1 MKISTLWNHLSRT
14 KFARIN
20 KTFLRSFRQPGMP
33 NNRLAAWDPLD
44 PSLRYFKFLL
54 FHVVNSKNKRFFRNY
69 AKIGPTLVGNPVHI
83 PVHFRAVDGTKISVN
98 LDHFLAVEE
107 YTFLKNHMGFNGVRD
122 IVEIGAGFGRTAQS
136 ILKLAPRTR
145 SYTIIDLPNVLAL
158 SSCYLRRVLKQK
170 DFRKL
175 KFIGADSLETL
186 GSFPPCDLAI
196 NIDSFQEMPRQTIKY
211 YFQKVIGN
219 CRFFYSKNPIGKYR
233 PESVGL
239 MRLSKKNMMDVFSLG
254 LSRELIDIFDKKSM
268 RLARKKHISHYL
280 PTKSFKAVAFEPLGI
295 FPYYLHVLYK
305 NDNQQP
311 A

>member
-1 MKISTLWNHLSRT
+1 
-14 KFARIN
+14 
-20 KTFLRSFRQPGMP
+20 MP
-33 NNRLAAWDPLD
+33 NNRLAAWDSLD

-54 FHVVNSKNKRFFRNY
+54 FHVVNSKNKQFFRNY
-69 AKIGPTLVGNPVHI
+69 AKIGPTHVGNPVHI
-83 PVHFRAVDGTKISVN
+83 PVHIPCVGRGGEGGRLSVN

-107 YTFLKNHMGFNGVRD
+107 YTFLKDHMGFSGVRD

-136 ILKLAPRTR
+136 IIKLAPRTR
-145 SYTIIDLPNVLAL
+145 SYTIVDLPNVLAL
-158 SSCYLRRVLKQK
+158 SSCYLKCVLKQK

-175 KFIGADSLETL
+175 RFIAPESLETL

-196 NIDSFQEMPRQTIKY
+196 NIDSFQEMPPQTIKY

-239 MRLSKKNMMDVFSLG
+239 VRLSKKNMMDVFSLG
-254 LSRELIDIFDKKSM
+254 LSKELIDIFDKKSM
-268 RLARKKHISHYL
+268 QLARKNHIKHYL

-295 FPYYLHVLYK
+295 FAYYLHVLYK